1 MIWHKTNVIGH
12 VCKIYCKANKNCE
25 VYWMKTG
32 EYTKRLGY
40 KITEKEKALSIM
52 YWISK
57 MHKNPTGVLFIIHL
71 KYAPRKKF
79 LNLFPMSL
87 SSYTPKLKIFI
98 KMLVSYQI
106 ITSFG
111 SYKILTL

>member
-1 MIWHKTNVIGH
+1 MQVKLTAKQI
-12 VCKIYCKANKNCE
+12 KIVKI
-25 VYWMKTG
+25 YWMKTG

-79 LNLFPMSL
+79 LNLFPRSL